1 MSETSA
7 ASVKILV
14 SGPVGAGKTTFTRAL
29 SESEALGTEEVSSV
43 MIGKETTTVALDF
56 GSLRVG
62 DQSVLLF
69 GTPGQE
75 RFDYM
80 WEILCDGA
88 AGLVL
93 LVAGNRP
100 EEFPLARKILEFV
113 ISQTTLPFVIGV
125 THLDLGRA
133 WEPADIAAYFEIAE
147 EDCVGV
153 DARDRDGASQLL
165 LHLLERIDER
175 VA

>member
-1 MSETSA
+1 MTEPPAPSL
-7 ASVKILV
+7 KILV

-29 SESEALGTEEVSSV
+29 SEADALGTEELSSV

-62 DQSVLLF
+62 DQNVMLF

-80 WEILCDGA
+80 WEILCEGA
-88 AGLVL
+88 AGLIL

-100 EEFPLARKILEFV
+100 EELPLARKILEFV
-113 ISQTTLPFVIGV
+113 ISQTALPFVIGV
-125 THLDLGRA
+125 THGDAGRA
-133 WEPADIAAYFEIAE
+133 WDPEGVAAYFEIAE
-147 EDCVGV
+147 EDCLSA
-153 DARDRDGASQLL
+153 DARDRDSGSRLL
-165 LHLLERIDER
+165 LHLLERIGER

>member
-1 MSETSA
+1 MTESPVPSI
-7 ASVKILV
+7 KILV

-29 SESEALGTEEVSSV
+29 SEVDALGTEEVSSV

-56 GSLRVG
+56 GSLCVG
-62 DQSVLLF
+62 DQNVMLF

-80 WEILCDGA
+80 WEILCEGA

-100 EEFPLARKILEFV
+100 EELPLARKILEFV

-125 THLDLGRA
+125 THLDVGRA
-133 WEPADIAAYFEIAE
+133 WDPTDIAAYFEIAE
-147 EDCVGV
+147 KDCLGA
-153 DARDRDGASQLL
+153 DARDRDSASQLL

-175 VA
+175 AD